1 MLQKSSPLPPSLT
14 RVNSNADAVVEQED
28 GTLLFVEPH
37 QKQERFVDFL
47 SYVRS
52 DSSERTPAGGMRNVK
67 YAQTRQ
73 FMFLSARA
81 SDPSDSC

>member
-1 MLQKSSPLPPSLT
+1 MLRKSSPLPPFLT

-37 QKQERFVDFL
+37 QVQERFVDFL

-73 FMFLSARA
+73 FVYVLATA
-81 SDPSDSC
+81 SEPSDSC